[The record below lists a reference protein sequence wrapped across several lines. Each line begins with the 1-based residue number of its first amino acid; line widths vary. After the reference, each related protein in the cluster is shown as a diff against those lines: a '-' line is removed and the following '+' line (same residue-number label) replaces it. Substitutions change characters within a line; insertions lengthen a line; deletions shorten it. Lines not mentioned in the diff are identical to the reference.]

1 MTKITMKKIEVR
13 GNVFIGFCLTIAEQ
27 VRCRSSLGGV
37 IWQILRG
44 RMFFL
49 SFLSVFF
56 VGKKKMLTFAMC
68 LCIYEDFFTNK
79 GKTLIRL

>member
-1 MTKITMKKIEVR
+1 
-13 GNVFIGFCLTIAEQ
+13 
-27 VRCRSSLGGV
+27 
-37 IWQILRG
+37 
-44 RMFFL
+44 MFFS

-56 VGKKKMLTFAMC
+56 VEKKKMLTFAMC